1 MSSSEGFLLS
11 RQWIEKPDGQML
23 VFWLF
28 GVQGPIKVII
38 EPHESVF
45 FLPVMQLPLA
55 QKLLQKVRWRHQKVA
70 LQDFQNE
77 PVEACYFATQKDLN
91 TARSRLWQHN
101 VQPLEADIRPTDRYL
116 MERFIT
122 AGVQI
127 DGDSQVCGG
136 VVEYYNPRLRPAEFT
151 PALRVISLDIETSYT
166 ENVLYSIAASGSE
179 TDLRKVFMV
188 SCGVDAPPDELEYLE
203 YCTSELALLLRFL
216 AWFRVIDPD
225 VIIGWNVINFD
236 LRFLQQRCDHY
247 GIDFTLGRQQEVVRW
262 RSVTQTQQRYYV
274 LIPGRVAL
282 DGIELLKA
290 ATYQFE
296 SFSLEYVSRSL
307 LGRGKLVTDV
317 DDRAAEIQDLYRQ
330 DQASLARY
338 NLEDCVLV
346 EEIFAHTDLIAFAT
360 ERARLTG
367 LDIDR
372 AGGSVAAFDF
382 LYLPRLHR
390 AGYVGPTVA
399 DHIETGS
406 PGGFVLDSKPGLY
419 QDVIVLD
426 FKSLYPSII
435 RTFHVDPLA
444 MVHGEHEN
452 DAIDGFRGA
461 RFSRRHAILPG
472 IIEHLWAARDQAK
485 RAKRDAMSQAIKII
499 MNSFYGVL
507 GTPGCRF
514 FDLRLVSSITLRGHA
529 ILQTTRDLLES
540 WGYAVIYGDTDSV
553 FVWLRGEAQ
562 TLDVARTGGMLAG
575 RLNDWWRTEVEAT
588 AGTVC
593 SLEVEYETHFRRF
606 LMPRIR
612 GSQAGSKKRYAGLVV
627 DDGIEHIVFKGLE
640 TVRSD
645 WTPLARGFQQ
655 QLYKLMF
662 HDRPVESFIRET
674 VASVAAG
681 QRDGE
686 LVLRRRLRRK
696 LSDYQKNV
704 PPHVKA
710 ARHSEAVRASL
721 GLKPLLAHGGWV
733 EYVMTINGA
742 EPRRY
747 QTSQIDYQFYID
759 KQIAPIADAILTFFD
774 SSLARITERQLGLFE
789 DAVTN
794 VADEPDAIDGA

>member
-1 MSSSEGFLLS
+1 MSLSQGFLLS
-11 RQWIEKPDGQML
+11 RQWIEKPGGQVL
-23 VFWLF
+23 VYWLC
-28 GVQGPIKVII
+28 GAQGPIKVMI

-45 FLPVMQLPLA
+45 FLPVAQLPLA
-55 QKLLQKVRWRHQKVA
+55 QNLLHKLRWRHQKVA
-70 LQDFQNE
+70 LRDFQNE
-77 PVEACYFATQKDLN
+77 PVQACYFATQKDLN
-91 TARSRLWQHN
+91 TARARLWQHN
-101 VQPLEADIRPTDRYL
+101 VQPLEADIRPTDRFL

-127 DGDSQVCGG
+127 EGDGQVCGD
-136 VVEYYNPRLRPAEFT
+136 VVEYHNPRLRPADFS

-166 ENVLYSIAASGSE
+166 ENLLYSIAASDSA
-179 TDLRKVFMV
+179 TSLRKVFMV
-188 SCGVDAPPDELEYLE
+188 ACGKNVSMGMLDYLE
-203 YCTSELALLLRFL
+203 YCATEAELLSRFL
-216 AWFRVIDPD
+216 VWFSVIDPD

-236 LRFLQQRCDHY
+236 LRFLQQRCDHH

-262 RSVTQTQQRYYV
+262 RSATQGQQRYYA

-296 SFSLEYVSRSL
+296 SFSLEHVSRTL

-346 EEIFAHTDLIAFAT
+346 EEIFARTDLIAFAI

-390 AGYVGPTVA
+390 AGYVGPIVA
-399 DHIETGS
+399 ENIETGS
-406 PGGFVLDSKPGLY
+406 PGGYVLDSQPGLY
-419 QDVIVLD
+419 RNVIVLD

-444 MVHGEHEN
+444 MVRGQQES
-452 DAIDGFRGA
+452 DAIEGFRGA
-461 RFSRRHAILPG
+461 TFSRRHAILPG
-472 IIEHLWAARDQAK
+472 IIESLWTARDQAK

-507 GTPGCRF
+507 GTAGCRF

-529 ILQTTRDLLES
+529 ILQATRDLLES
-540 WGYAVIYGDTDSV
+540 WGYSVIYGDTDSV
-553 FVWLRGEAQ
+553 FVWLRGDAQ
-562 TLDVARTGGMLAG
+562 IEDVDHTGSMLAG
-575 RLNDWWRTEVEAT
+575 RLNDWWQTEVETT

-627 DDGIEHIVFKGLE
+627 DNDVERLVFKGLE
-640 TVRSD
+640 AVRSD
-645 WTPLARGFQQ
+645 WSPLARAFQQ
-655 QLYKLMF
+655 QLYKLIF
-662 HDRPVESFIRET
+662 HDQPVESFIRET

-681 QRDGE
+681 QRDDE

-696 LSDYQKNV
+696 LTDYQKNV

-710 ARHSEAVRASL
+710 ARHSEAIRASL
-721 GLKPLLAHGGWV
+721 GLAPVLTHGGWV
-733 EYVMTINGA
+733 EYVMTVSGP

-747 QTSQIDYQFYID
+747 RVSQIDYQFYID
-759 KQIAPIADAILTFFD
+759 KQIAPIADAILVFFD
-774 SSLARITERQLGLFE
+774 TSLAKITERQLGLF
-789 DAVTN
+789 
-794 VADEPDAIDGA
+794 ADIENSTRQGA